1 MQARSRAETLP
12 ARVEERLQPDARLLE
27 VPVHLQGQLAVL
39 VREVGAD
46 PGHADD
52 AAELR
57 AQARAGDAAGRCPV
71 DDDLAALGRNNAVV
85 HLETDE
91 LLAEAALAHVLERP
105 LADE

>member
-1 MQARSRAETLP
+1 MQARSRAETLSLV
-12 ARVEERLQPDARLLE
+12 VEEGLQPHARLFE
-27 VPVHLQGQLAVL
+27 VPVHLQGQLAVV

-57 AQARAGDAAGRCPV
+57 AQARARHAACRRPV
-71 DDDLAALGRNNAVV
+71 HDDLATLGRKHAVV

-91 LLAEAALAHVLERP
+91 LLAEAALSYVL
-105 LADE
+105 